1 VGDGVCVSLRKCAG
15 NPLDQNDS
23 LGFGIGMTTR
33 RNLLKGTAA
42 ASILAA
48 APAIVRGQN
57 LNSKLQL
64 ASIGSDGKGL
74 SDIKA
79 MSTHDRQQYVAYC
92 DIDLNR
98 TLNVKQMNA
107 DTPIYQDFRE
117 MFAQMGDKIDA
128 VTVSTPDH
136 MHAYCT
142 ISAMQLGKHVYCQKP
157 LTHTIWESR
166 QVAKMAK
173 EKGLITRLGN
183 QIHSHQ
189 FYRTAVQLIQSGKI
203 GKVTQVHSWVGTPG
217 HCRSGHIERPTKVD
231 PIPETLDWDKWI
243 GVAPMRPYSGER
255 CYAPWGWRDWQDF
268 GGGAIGDFGCHIL
281 DPVYTALNI
290 TGPSTDYFA
299 EHSGMNDEVW
309 PAQTTYSFTVPG
321 TEFTAVERLKIT
333 WYNGGILPS
342 VSGSHLPPREG
353 LPVSGSMFIG
363 ESGTL
368 VLPHVA
374 APRLYFEGTGF
385 SDQYEMADDRDHYH
399 GWIDGCL
406 TGKQPSDDF
415 QYGARLTESILLGG
429 IAIRY
434 PKTKL
439 LWDAEKMQ
447 FSNNDDAN
455 QHVTREY
462 REGWDLKALIG

>member
-1 VGDGVCVSLRKCAG
+1 
-15 NPLDQNDS
+15 
-23 LGFGIGMTTR
+23 MTTR

-203 GKVTQVHSWVGTPG
+203 GKVTQVHS
-217 HCRSGHIERPTKVD
+217 
-231 PIPETLDWDKWI
+231 
-243 GVAPMRPYSGER
+243 
-255 CYAPWGWRDWQDF
+255 
-268 GGGAIGDFGCHIL
+268 
-281 DPVYTALNI
+281 
-290 TGPSTDYFA
+290 
-299 EHSGMNDEVW
+299 
-309 PAQTTYSFTVPG
+309 
-321 TEFTAVERLKIT
+321 
-333 WYNGGILPS
+333 
-342 VSGSHLPPREG
+342 
-353 LPVSGSMFIG
+353 
-363 ESGTL
+363 
-368 VLPHVA
+368 
-374 APRLYFEGTGF
+374 
-385 SDQYEMADDRDHYH
+385 
-399 GWIDGCL
+399 
-406 TGKQPSDDF
+406 
-415 QYGARLTESILLGG
+415 
-429 IAIRY
+429 
-434 PKTKL
+434 
-439 LWDAEKMQ
+439 
-447 FSNNDDAN
+447 
-455 QHVTREY
+455 
-462 REGWDLKALIG
+462 

>member
-1 VGDGVCVSLRKCAG
+1 MVPFDM
-15 NPLDQNDS
+15 
-23 LGFGIGMTTR
+23 GIMTTR
-33 RNLLKGTAA
+33 RRFLKGGAA
-42 ASILAA
+42 ASVLAA

-79 MSTHDRQQYVAYC
+79 MWTHDKQQYVAFC

-98 TLNVKQMNA
+98 TLNVKQMSPE
-107 DTPIYQDFRE
+107 TPVYQDFRE
-117 MFAQMGDKIDA
+117 MFAEMGDKIDA

-136 MHAYCT
+136 MHAYCS
-142 ISAMQLGKHVYCQKP
+142 ISAMKLGKHVYCQKP
-157 LTHTIWESR
+157 LTHNVWEAR
-166 QVAKMAK
+166 EVAKMAK
-173 EKGLITRLGN
+173 KTGLITRMGN

-189 FYRTAVQLIQSGKI
+189 FYRTAAQLVQSGRI
-203 GKVTQVHSWVGTPG
+203 GKVIQVHSWVGTPG
-217 HCRSGHIERPTKVD
+217 HCRSGYISRPKHTD
-231 PIPETLDWDKWI
+231 PVPATLDWDKWI
-243 GVAPMRPYSGER
+243 GVAPVRPYVGNK

-290 TGPSTDYFA
+290 TGPSDDYIA

-309 PAQTTYSFTVPG
+309 PAQSTYSFTVPG
-321 TEFTAVERLKIT
+321 TEYTAVERLKIT
-333 WYNGGILPS
+333 WYNGGMMPS
-342 VSGSHLPPREG
+342 IKGSHLPEREA
-353 LPVSGSMFIG
+353 LPSSGSMLIG
-363 ESGTL
+363 EGGTL
-368 VLPHVA
+368 VVPHVA
-374 APRLYFEGTGF
+374 APLLYFEGKEASTE
-385 SDQYEMADDRDHYH
+385 YEMADDRDHYH

-406 TGKQPSDDF
+406 SGKQPSDDF
-415 QYGARLTESILLGG
+415 GYGARLTETILLGA

-439 LWDAEKMQ
+439 QWDAANMR
-447 FSNNDDAN
+447 FSNHGEAN
-455 QHVTREY
+455 RWLTRDY